1 MRYSDEYY
9 AGSVI
14 GALIGTFFKLMWLS
28 LVYSPFVFVG
38 GYVFFVLWDNVSVHG
53 LVAAIGG
60 IISAAVLYFLIFF
73 FEGIR
78 LEMKSRGNKIW
89 ILLKA
94 INVLIVCGL
103 PFILGGSLATSF
115 MDDKDV
121 SSVEVWI
128 VFCFFGL
135 FLSFIAYS
143 GVFGQESSL
152 RNKTEA

>member
-1 MRYSDEYY
+1 MRYSDGYN

-14 GALIGTFFKLMWLS
+14 GALIGTFFKVIWLS
-28 LVYSPFVFVG
+28 FVYSPFVFVG
-38 GYVFFVLWDNVSVHG
+38 GYVFFVLWENFSVHG
-53 LVAAIGG
+53 LVSAIVGITSAAI
-60 IISAAVLYFLIFF
+60 LYFLIFF
-73 FEGIR
+73 FEE
-78 LEMKSRGNKIW
+78 LKLKMKSKGNNLW

-115 MDDKDV
+115 MYDQDV
-121 SSVEVWI
+121 SSIEVWI

-143 GVFGQESSL
+143 GVFGQGISQ
-152 RNKTEA
+152 RNKKEA